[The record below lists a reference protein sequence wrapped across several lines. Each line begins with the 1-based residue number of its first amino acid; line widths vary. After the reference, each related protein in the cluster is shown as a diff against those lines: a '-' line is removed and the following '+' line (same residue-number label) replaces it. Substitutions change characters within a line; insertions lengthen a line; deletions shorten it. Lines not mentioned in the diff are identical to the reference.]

1 MVRPVALEYPDDPAA
16 LHDDVRYE
24 FLCGDAFL
32 VAPVCEDADVR
43 NRIYLPAGT
52 WFDFW
57 TGEPHRGPVWIDG
70 YPAPLE
76 RLPLFVKGGSIV
88 PLWPD
93 GTLSWAG
100 RDTSR
105 LDLDIWPE
113 GHTAFDLYED
123 DGVTRQYA
131 DGRFAWQ
138 RFAVEAG
145 GAGSDV
151 AVTLGPSVGEYDGK
165 PERRRYRVR
174 LLGGGPPV
182 VAETPPIPTGE
193 AFRLTIPRASTPAG

>member
-32 VAPVCEDADVR
+32 VAPVFEDADVR
-43 NRIYLPAGT
+43 HRIYLPAAT

-57 TGEPHRGPVWIDG
+57 TGEAHRGPVWLDDH
-70 YPAPLE
+70 PAPLD
-76 RLPLFVKGGSIV
+76 RLPLFVKAGSIV
-88 PLWPD
+88 PLWPQ
-93 GTLSWAG
+93 GTLSWAT
-100 RDTSR
+100 RDRGR
-105 LDLDIWPE
+105 LDLDIWT
-113 GHTAFDLYED
+113 GHAATFNLYED

-138 RFAVEAG
+138 RFTAAVAEG
-145 GAGSDV
+145 GV
-151 AVTLGPSVGEYDGK
+151 AVTIGPSVGEYAGK
-165 PERRRYRVR
+165 PERRSYRIR

-182 VAETPPIPTGE
+182 VAETPPVPTGE
-193 AFRLTIPRASTPAG
+193 SFTLSIPRASTPAG